1 MGNSQSEALLK
12 GLNSQQMLASQNLK
26 SQNENLT
33 KELQDSKEARDIL
46 QAKIGELSD
55 ENVGFCTQLFAAET
69 KLRVLTKFSIQYSFI
84 HIFTLIEAVTI

>member
-1 MGNSQSEALLK
+1 MGNSQSEALMK
-12 GLNSQQMLASQNLK
+12 GLNSQQKLAWQNLK

-55 ENVGFCTQLFAAET
+55 ENVGFSTQLFAAET
-69 KLRVLTKFSIQYSFI
+69 KLRVII
-84 HIFTLIEAVTI
+84 R